1 LGNGWDFSRVL
12 IDSLYRD
19 YLKRAAFL
27 QANNR
32 DVQML
37 RCSTPTERSGR
48 QSLSRNLLME
58 GVAL

>member
-19 YLKRAAFL
+19 CLKRAAFL

-37 RCSTPTERSGR
+37 RCGTPIERSGR
-48 QSLSRNLLME
+48 QSLSRNSLME